1 MIIVIGKEDR
11 AKMLDAQAYVHQYGK
26 LLYHQPHSSYESS
39 KTIDA
44 DCQKIANRIL
54 KALGKKYR
62 HEE

>member
-26 LLYHQPHSSYESS
+26 LMLQEQWTSRDSA
-39 KTIDA
+39 KIIDA

-54 KALGKKYR
+54 KALGKKFR
-62 HEE
+62 HE

>member
-26 LLYHQPHSSYESS
+26 LMLREQWTSRDSA
-39 KTIDA
+39 KIIDA

-54 KALGKKYR
+54 KALGKKFR
-62 HEE
+62 HE

>member
-26 LLYHQPHSSYESS
+26 LMLQEQWTSRDSA
-39 KTIDA
+39 KIIDT

-54 KALGKKYR
+54 KALGKKFR
-62 HEE
+62 HE